1 MYQSF
6 INVLARANGRTKVF
20 VYTHQV
26 RRRVFSCK
34 SIYYYIHE
42 YAFKVKKVKRRG
54 TKAASMV
61 FRLKEPLAQFL
72 RHEAEK
78 HHRTMTSI
86 VEELLAYRKNFKS
99 WPPNGA

>member
-1 MYQSF
+1 
-6 INVLARANGRTKVF
+6 
-20 VYTHQV
+20 
-26 RRRVFSCK
+26 
-34 SIYYYIHE
+34 
-42 YAFKVKKVKRRG
+42 
-54 TKAASMV
+54 MV
-61 FRLKEPLAQFL
+61 FRLKAPLAQFL